1 MRALLLGLLLV
12 TTYGCTSSQ
21 QEQRNRSTEQ
31 QVQALKAQNQQIQ
44 EQLESQTEAT
54 QRTDAAAEYAQDAAQ
69 DAQDAADDAQDT
81 ADDAQD
87 GLQPGTRARMAARIK
102 RAKFEADTR
111 CMADAECDC
120 RKEGGTWVQGKT
132 TVTRGAHGEPVF
144 TAKSECEW
152 R

>member
-31 QVQALKAQNQQIQ
+31 QIQALKAQNQEIQ
-44 EQLESQTEAT
+44 GQLESQTEAA
-54 QRTDAAAEYAQDAAQ
+54 QRAEADAEAAQDAAQ
-69 DAQDAADDAQDT
+69 DAQDT

-87 GLQPGTRARMAARIK
+87 GLQPGTGARMAARIK
-102 RAKFEADTR
+102 RAQYEAETR
-111 CMADAECDC
+111 CLADAECRC
-120 RKEGGTWVQGKT
+120 RQQGGTWVQGKT
-132 TVTRGAHGEPVF
+132 TVTRGVHGEPVF
-144 TAKSECEW
+144 TAKSECEY